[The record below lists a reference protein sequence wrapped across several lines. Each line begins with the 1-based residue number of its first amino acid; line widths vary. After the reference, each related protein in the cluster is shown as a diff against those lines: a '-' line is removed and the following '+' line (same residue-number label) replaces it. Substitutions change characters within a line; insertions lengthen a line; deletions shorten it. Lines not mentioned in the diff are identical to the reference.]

1 MLFFVLKVLVL
12 ITQGDQ
18 ISDSSIKSIT
28 NPDIELKNCT
38 FGEVCTGAI
47 NSTSVHY
54 YSVQYSFDPTMV

>member
-1 MLFFVLKVLVL
+1 ML

-18 ISDSSIKSIT
+18 LSDSSIKSVM

-38 FGEVCTGAI
+38 FGEVCTGEI

-54 YSVQYSFDPTMV
+54 YSVEYFFDPTMVRKER

>member
-1 MLFFVLKVLVL
+1 VL